1 MANVELPS
9 LSPVRVLQS
18 GTEEL
23 TTRDRIVE
31 VAARLFHQ
39 HGYHATTMRQIADG
53 VGIKAASLYN
63 HFAGKQELLYTIS
76 YDTMCEML
84 ASVQK
89 ALAGVHEPDEQLRAF
104 VRAHTTY
111 CIVERYRARVADELR
126 DLYPENLLEVVAMRD
141 RYEAVLR
148 GILAALDASSGG
160 AVGDVTLVANA
171 IGTMAS
177 QVATWYRDDGR
188 LGPDEIAG
196 LYAELALGA
205 ALAGVT
211 QTKARPHR
219 R

>member
-1 MANVELPS
+1 MVDVQLPRTE
-9 LSPVRVLQS
+9 PGTTRPAE
-18 GTEEL
+18 TEEP

-39 HGYHATTMRQIADG
+39 QGYHATTMRQIAEG

-76 YDTMCEML
+76 YDTMGEML
-84 ASVQK
+84 ASVQT
-89 ALAGVHEPDEQLRAF
+89 ALAGVREPDEQLRAF

-111 CIVERYRARVADELR
+111 CMVERYRARVADELR
-126 DLYPENLLEVVAMRD
+126 DLYPENLLDVVAMRD

-148 GILAALDASSGG
+148 DILAALDASSGG
-160 AVGDVTLVANA
+160 AVGDVALVANA

-188 LGPDEIAG
+188 LSPDEIAD
-196 LYAELALGA
+196 LYATLALGA

-211 QTKARPHR
+211 RSATRARPR
-219 R
+219 

>member
-1 MANVELPS
+1 MVDVRLPRAEQVK
-9 LSPVRVLQS
+9 VRPA

-39 HGYHATTMRQIADG
+39 YGYHATTMRQIAGG

-63 HFAGKQELLYTIS
+63 HFASKQELLTTIS
-76 YDTMCEML
+76 YGTMCEML
-84 ASVQK
+84 ASVQT
-89 ALAGVHEPDEQLRAF
+89 ALAGVRDPGEQLRAF

-111 CIVERYRARVADELR
+111 CIAERYRARVADELR
-126 DLYPENLLEVVAMRD
+126 DLDPENLLDVVAMRD

-177 QVATWYRDDGR
+177 QVSTWYRDDGR
-188 LGPDEIAG
+188 LSPDEIADV
-196 LYAELALGA
+196 YAALALGA
-205 ALAGVT
+205 ALAGVS
-211 QTKARPHR
+211 QSGARARPR
-219 R
+219 